1 MSRQYDNT
9 TYIEKLIFG
18 IFASVGIIFVIA
30 AIICGINGNRKNNE
44 YEHIT
49 GQIVDIVHHGD
60 NYDVYVS
67 YRFNGNDYD
76 DIPINTYTST
86 MREGD
91 DIELLIN
98 PDDPF
103 KADSPTGT
111 IIIVVVFGI
120 MGVIFACIGIIPF
133 VVKEKRRRKNED
145 LVNNGT
151 AVWAKVDRVEMN
163 TTYAVNHRHPRRIV
177 AKYSDEYTGQ
187 MCEYI
192 SDNLWDERYFDVPQ
206 DTEVRVYIDRNDAK
220 KYFVDY
226 ESINLESNW

>member
-1 MSRQYDNT
+1 MLIFIVLSVSVNT
-9 TYIEKLIFG
+9 TDDRNYH
-18 IFASVGIIFVIA
+18 
-30 AIICGINGNRKNNE
+30 E

-67 YRFNGNDYD
+67 YRLNGNDYD
-76 DIPINTYTST
+76 DIRINTYTSS
-86 MREGD
+86 MHEGD
-91 DIELLIN
+91 DIELLVD

-103 KADSPTGT
+103 KADCPTGT
-111 IIIVVVFGI
+111 VILVVVFGI
-120 MGVIFACIGIIPF
+120 MGVAFACVGIIPF

-151 AVWAKVDRVEMN
+151 AVWAKVDRVDVN
-163 TTYAVNHRHPRRIV
+163 TTYSVNNMHPRRIV

-187 MCEYI
+187 EREYI
-192 SDNLWDERYFDVPQ
+192 SDNLWEKRYFDVPQ
-206 DTEVRVYIDRNDAK
+206 DSEVRVYIDRNDEK

-226 ESINLESNW
+226 ESINLESDW